1 MIMIMLCFEKSSF
14 LSQNL
19 VYCITKFNELKFP
32 KITFPIPLV
41 KDLSCIS
48 IFDKL
53 GHFAGTKIL
62 KPKWFIP
69 T

>member
-14 LSQNL
+14 LLQNL
-19 VYCITKFNELKFP
+19 VYCITKFYELKFP

-41 KDLSCIS
+41 KYLSCAS
-48 IFDKL
+48 TFNKL
-53 GHFAGTKIL
+53 GHFGTKIL